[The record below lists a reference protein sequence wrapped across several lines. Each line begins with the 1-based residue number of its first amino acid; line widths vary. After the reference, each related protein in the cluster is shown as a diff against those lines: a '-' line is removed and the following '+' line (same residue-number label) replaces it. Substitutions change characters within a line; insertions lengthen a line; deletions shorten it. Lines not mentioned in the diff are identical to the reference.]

1 MIYKG
6 HKIEEKEYKTV
17 EEEDN
22 PIREYDT
29 NFVEFGLKD
38 LEDLAKEYKKKE
50 EELRNAD
57 IDFKDLKLVFWAQ
70 DYNYNPNGHDT
81 YEEAKIYFS
90 YNIMETDEE
99 SDERML
105 CKMSRIDREIEDE
118 ERKRNAKKLAEKVE
132 VERAMKVLEKNGY
145 KVSK

>member
-29 NFVEFGLKD
+29 NFVELGLKD

-57 IDFKDLKLVFWAQ
+57 IDFKDLRLVFWAQ
-70 DYNYNPNGHDT
+70 DYEYNSHGPDT
-81 YEEAKIYFS
+81 DEEAKIYFS
-90 YNIMETDEE
+90 YNRMETDEE

-105 CKMSRIDREIEDE
+105 REMSRIDREIENE
-118 ERKRNAKKLAEKVE
+118 ERQRNAKELAEKIE

>member
-6 HKIEEKEYKTV
+6 HKIEEKVYKTV

-22 PIREYDT
+22 PIREYGT
-29 NFVEFGLKD
+29 NFVEFGLED
-38 LEDLAKEYKKKE
+38 LEELAAEYKKKE
-50 EELRNAD
+50 EELINAD
-57 IDFKDLKLVFWAQ
+57 IDFKCLKMVFWAQ
-70 DYNYNPNGHDT
+70 DYDYNPNGHDT
-81 YEEAKIYFS
+81 DEEAKIYFS
-90 YNIMETDEE
+90 YNRMETDEE

-105 CKMSRIDREIEDE
+105 REMSRIDREIKDE
-118 ERKRNAKKLAEKVE
+118 ERQRNAKKLAEKVE

>member
-6 HKIEEKEYKTV
+6 YKIEEKEYKTV
-17 EEEDN
+17 EGDN

-29 NFVEFGLKD
+29 NFVELGLED
-38 LEDLAKEYKKKE
+38 LEDLVKEYKKKE
-50 EELRNAD
+50 EELRNTD

-70 DYNYNPNGHDT
+70 DYEYNPNGHDT
-81 YEEAKIYFS
+81 DEEAKIYFS
-90 YNIMETDEE
+90 YKRMETDEE

-105 CKMSRIDREIEDE
+105 REMSRIDREIENE
-118 ERKRNAKKLAEKVE
+118 ERQLTAKKLAEKVE